1 MIIILTWTSQSPY
14 VMKKSEVEGITFTE
28 NYDYDQVLLLL
39 LLGVNF
45 PESFHF

>member
-1 MIIILTWTSQSPY
+1 
-14 VMKKSEVEGITFTE
+14 MKKSEVEGITFTE

-39 LLGVNF
+39 LLLLGVNF

>member
-1 MIIILTWTSQSPY
+1 
-14 VMKKSEVEGITFTE
+14 MKKSEVEGITFTE
-28 NYDYDQVLLLL
+28 NYDYDQVQVLLLL

>member
-1 MIIILTWTSQSPY
+1 
-14 VMKKSEVEGITFTE
+14 MKKSEVEGITITFTE